1 MLDALSNFKKLLI
14 DVPRL
19 NQSNAAALCDISNG
33 RMSEYVSGKTSVS
46 KEDAAKLDALC
57 RFVRDLEAAFSPAP
71 LDWKN
76 TPAIRRLKKGFEKGG
91 LYVRVI
97 EETEEKE

>member
-1 MLDALSNFKKLLI
+1 MLDALSNFKQLLI
-14 DVPRL
+14 GVPRL
-19 NQSNAAALCDISNG
+19 NQSNAAALCDISVG
-33 RMSEYVSGKTSVS
+33 RMSEYMSGKVIVGV
-46 KEDAAKLDALC
+46 EDAEKLDGLC
-57 RFVRDLEAAFSPAP
+57 RFVRDIEAAFSPAP

-76 TPAIRRLKKGFEKGG
+76 TTAIRRLKKGFEKGG

>member
-1 MLDALSNFKKLLI
+1 MLDAVSNFKQLLF
-14 DVPRL
+14 DFPDL
-19 NQSNAAALCDISNG
+19 SASNAAPICEISQARISQLMTG
-33 RMSEYVSGKTSVS
+33 RLSPSPTESR
-46 KEDAAKLDALC
+46 KLDEFC

-71 LDWKN
+71 LSWRN
-76 TPAIRRLKKGFEKGG
+76 TPAIRRLKKGFERGG